1 MARRLI
7 LGLDVGTTS
16 VKAGLLDTDGRQV
29 AAFSQRYPTTRGP
42 AGVVEQDPRDWT
54 RLIDAAIA
62 QFVADGF
69 GPDIAAIGLTSQVNT
84 HVFVG
89 ADGAPLMPA
98 IVWQDTRAGAEAL
111 ALDARVSEAQKI
123 AWWGAPMPIDASH
136 ALSRMAWVSQQAP
149 AVWDETAQVLLPKDY
164 CIAHLT
170 GEISTDPLSAIGL
183 VDGDLQYIPEVLALV
198 PGAAEKMAPLVAVT
212 DVAGTARGALAGR
225 PVASGTMDA
234 WAGLVGAG
242 GAHDGSSVY
251 LSGTSEILGISS
263 KTVVPTPGV
272 IVFPQSA
279 SIRLHAAPTQSG
291 GDAAA
296 WFADVAGISLD
307 DMSELAGAATT
318 SALFLPQLEGER
330 APLWDGDLRA
340 AFFGVSRQT
349 SQADMARAVFE
360 GVAFS
365 ARHGLEVLQASA
377 DVHSDTIT
385 CGGGGFRSDVWAQIR
400 ADVLGV
406 ELRVLD
412 ATEPGVLGAATI
424 AAISAGD
431 YSDAVQAQAALARF
445 GRVFTPDAKAHARAS
460 GRFTVYKD
468 AIGQI
473 AGLTARLARIP
484 LG

>member
-7 LGLDVGTTS
+7 LGIDVGTTS
-16 VKAGLLDTDGRQV
+16 VKAGLLDADGALV
-29 AAFSQRYPTTRGP
+29 ASYAQNYPTARAGG
-42 AGVVEQDPRDWT
+42 GVVEQDPHDWT

-62 QFVADGF
+62 RFVGAGF

-98 IVWQDTRAGAEAL
+98 IVWQDTRAVAEAA
-111 ALDARVSEAQKI
+111 ALDARVTADQKI

-136 ALSRMAWVSQQAP
+136 ALSRMAWLARHRSE
-149 AVWDETAQVLLPKDY
+149 VWDATARVLLPKDY

-183 VDGDLQYIPEVLALV
+183 VDGDLRYIPEVLALV
-198 PGAAEKMAPLVAVT
+198 PGAADKLAPLVPVT
-212 DVAGTARGALAGR
+212 DPAGTARGALQGR

-242 GAHDGSSVY
+242 GAREGASVY
-251 LSGTSEILGISS
+251 LSGTSEILGISAR
-263 KTVVPTPGV
+263 TVVPTPGV
-272 IVFPQSA
+272 IVFPDCA
-279 SIRLHAAPTQSG
+279 GIRLHAAPTQSG

-296 WFADVAGISLD
+296 WFAGVAGISLD
-307 DMSELAGAATT
+307 QMSMLAAEATT
-318 SALFLPQLEGER
+318 APLFLPQLEGER

-340 AFFGVSRQT
+340 AFLGVSRQT
-349 SQADMARAVFE
+349 SQADLARAVFE

-365 ARHGLEVLQASA
+365 ARHGLEVLQTSA
-377 DVHSDTIT
+377 DTRSDTIT
-385 CGGGGFRSDVWAQIR
+385 CGGGGFRSDIWAQIR

-406 ELRVLD
+406 ELHILD
-412 ATEPGVLGAATI
+412 AAEPGVLGAATL
-424 AAISAGD
+424 AAICAGD
-431 YSDAVQAQAALARF
+431 YGDVAEAQANLAQYGRRF
-445 GRVFTPDAKAHARAS
+445 APDAAAHAS
-460 GRFTVYKD
+460 YTDRFAVYKD
-468 AIGQI
+468 AIGAI
-473 AGLTARLARIP
+473 AGLTTRLSRIP